1 MALTSLKLSHI
12 QLVFKQLVLLYS
24 IRHDRNFLRR
34 VLFLQAR
41 VCEQLCRS
49 GRRLGVRLPY
59 RRRPGRVRAR
69 APCRSGIE
77 PYSRHGRRRTGA
89 FRRRHSGHGFLGR
102 PDLGNRRRRHGAYY
116 RRRAY
121 GHLYPALRHAPAS
134 ETHYRLRKVART
146 NPFRARALS
155 RSAGLRARGMPAF
168 RIPPQRSRRSRQ
180 SARSG
185 GSGRYVPSGMGV
197 RPSPCRRYRS
207 GALRPASNTASAGHV
222 RQESHVQDRR
232 RGRLRLRRDSTP
244 DRTGPDRH
252 RAAYYAPFST
262 EPYRRGL
269 SPFRKPAGRSNQ
281 SGDRMRQITA
291 TAPTIDIPII

>member
-1 MALTSLKLSHI
+1 MEKNVFTRASLYLYRTRKVRAAGQTEAGVGRSARCHCARNAGQYLHQRPAYQARQRASRRTGRYGRPRNGGYRRTSRPG
-12 QLVFKQLVLLYS
+12 
-24 IRHDRNFLRR
+24 RHFDQARRPGNGQCRNFLRR

-102 PDLGNRRRRHGAYY
+102 PDLGNRRRGHGAYY

-134 ETHYRLRKVART
+134 ETHHRLRKVART

-185 GSGRYVPSGMGV
+185 GSGRYVPSGMGM
-197 RPSPCRRYRS
+197 PSLP
-207 GALRPASNTASAGHV
+207 
-222 RQESHVQDRR
+222 
-232 RGRLRLRRDSTP
+232 
-244 DRTGPDRH
+244 
-252 RAAYYAPFST
+252 
-262 EPYRRGL
+262 
-269 SPFRKPAGRSNQ
+269 
-281 SGDRMRQITA
+281 
-291 TAPTIDIPII
+291 